1 MSSDADAALVAA
13 ASAAGYR
20 LTLLDGD
27 TPEAPTPLVVRCAG
41 GRLRFRS
48 AER

>member
-20 LTLLDGD
+20 LMLLDGD
-27 TPEAPTPLVVRCAG
+27 TPEAPTPLVVRWWCAAQ
-41 GRLRFRS
+41 RAAAQR
-48 AER
+48 